1 MDKKEDK
8 KEKERKNTDHSD
20 SDSKKVVRK
29 RRPFPGQED
38 DAALSDVEKKK
49 GKNNNTDSGRGKD
62 EDPFVKKKKKVPNAM
77 IPYVFAIFALLFALI
92 IYFLPSK
99 YWGYNI
105 FKAPLLFV
113 FGSGVYLIPVYILLL
128 SLTWK
133 KRFEEDTETVG
144 WVLTGINFVFAMSIL
159 HILFGNREAAEAMGP
174 ITLGKLA
181 VNGEGCGFIGGFISN
196 LISLII
202 SRVINMIISVLFF
215 LLSGIFLFGSDPKKV
230 WAIFKKEALPKIKAW
245 FKKKKAKKKYK
256 TVEYRD
262 IETEDDGEEIEF
274 IDIDSYKENGE
285 GQNVPDRNAGKKG
298 RKGGAD
304 PEQTGTDGA
313 DDTGTDERL
322 RGLSPDMIDIIKGTD
337 DNGSKEKVKKD
348 VPEAPA
354 ADAVNGGEGDNADE
368 HDEAEGEENAE
379 EQYRFPPI
387 DFLTSGDDDEGGS
400 SYRELE
406 TTTEKL
412 QKTLLEY
419 KIDAKIVNTCIGP
432 TVTRYEL
439 EPGPGVRSKNIAN
452 HADDIALRLAATSI
466 RVECPIPGKAAVGL
480 EIPNAQKTMVRLRDL
495 VEEPAFQNAKSK
507 LMTCLGRD
515 VAGNPVF
522 LDIAK
527 MPHLLIAG
535 ATGMGKSV
543 CINCLIVSL
552 LYRAR
557 PDEVKLILID
567 PKKLE
572 FNDYNGIPHLLVPVV
587 TEPKK
592 AAGALNWAV
601 HEMEKRFDIIKEVN
615 ARDLKEYN
623 AMTANDPE
631 REYIPQVVIII
642 DELADLMMT
651 APDDVEASICRLAQK
666 ARAAGMHLILG
677 TQRPSVDIIT
687 GVIKAN
693 VPSRIAFTVASQI
706 DSRTILDVAGAEKL
720 LGNGD
725 MLYSPVGTIK
735 PLRVQGA
742 FIDGKTEVTM
752 VTEYIKRAAEAQY
765 SDDVI
770 SLIEEEAK
778 LCGQKGKK
786 QKTEDG
792 EASSDGG
799 DIDPLYI
806 KALEIA
812 IECDTIST
820 SLLQRRL
827 SIGYGRAAKII
838 DSLEQRGYV
847 SEFEPATRKRKILI
861 TPQELSELKL
871 NSADSANQ

>member
-1 MDKKEDK
+1 MDN
-8 KEKERKNTDHSD
+8 KEKDYKNTGNGEP
-20 SDSKKVVRK
+20 KKNAKK
-29 RRPFPGQED
+29 RRPFPGQEEESSF
-38 DAALSDVEKKK
+38 SDGSKKK
-49 GKNNNTDSGRGKD
+49 NRSVQPDQKNNKD
-62 EDPFVKKKKKVPNAM
+62 REEEEFVKKKKKVPNAM
-77 IPYVFAIFALLFALI
+77 VPYVFAIFALLFALI
-92 IYFLPSK
+92 IYFLPEK
-99 YWGYNI
+99 YWGYSI
-105 FKAPLLFV
+105 LKAPLLFL
-113 FGSGVYLIPVYILLL
+113 FGGGVYVIPVYILLL

-133 KRFEEDTETVG
+133 KRFENDTETAG
-144 WVLTGINFVFAMSIL
+144 IVLSVMNFFFAMSII
-159 HILFGNREAAEAMGP
+159 HILFGGEEANGTLKP

-181 VNGEGCGFIGGFISN
+181 VNGEGAGFIGGFLTNFISL
-196 LISLII
+196 LISKVINAII
-202 SRVINMIISVLFF
+202 SILFF
-215 LLSGIFLFGSDPKKV
+215 VLTGVFLSGSDPKAA
-230 WAIFKKEALPKIKAW
+230 WAKFKSRAVPKIKAW
-245 FKKKKAKKKYK
+245 FKKKKEKKKYK
-256 TVEYRD
+256 PVGYSEVED
-262 IETEDDGEEIEF
+262 GEDDEKIEF
-274 IDIDSYKENGE
+274 IDIDSYRDNG
-285 GQNVPDRNAGKKG
+285 GSSGGSGGKGAQSAEQG
-298 RKGGAD
+298 RKRPVPSDAGGNDGGNKDDKRSGASSRLSPEMLELIRKNGKGGGSSAEAKAEDKDEAKGETEAD
-304 PEQTGTDGA
+304 PEDTSGTPA
-313 DDTGTDERL
+313 
-322 RGLSPDMIDIIKGTD
+322 
-337 DNGSKEKVKKD
+337 NGD
-348 VPEAPA
+348 
-354 ADAVNGGEGDNADE
+354 
-368 HDEAEGEENAE
+368 AEGAE
-379 EQYRFPPI
+379 EQYRFPPV
-387 DFLTSGDDDEGGS
+387 DFLSSSDADEDSGS

-412 QKTLLEY
+412 QNTLLEY

-439 EPGPGVRSKNIAN
+439 EPGPGVRSKAIAN

-480 EIPNAQKTMVRLRDL
+480 EIPNAQKAMVRLRDL
-495 VEEPAFQNAKSK
+495 IEEPAFQNAKSK

-706 DSRTILDVAGAEKL
+706 DSRTIIDIAGAEKL

-725 MLYSPVGTIK
+725 MLYSPVGTMK

-742 FIDGKTEVTM
+742 FIDGKTEVTA
-752 VTEYIKRAAEAQY
+752 VTEYIKRAAEVQY

-770 SLIEEEAK
+770 TLIEEEAK
-778 LCGQKGKK
+778 LCGQKGRK

-792 EASSDGG
+792 EAASDNG
-799 DIDPLYI
+799 DMDPLYI

-812 IECDTIST
+812 IENDTIST

-847 SEFEPATRKRKILI
+847 SEFDAATRKRKILI

-871 NSADSANQ
+871 NSSDNAGV